1 MTQLQMQPRTA
12 KGYKGVAM
20 EGLIANWYANSTRN
34 DYDIPQL
41 AQRLTRNLTAGSR
54 VLEVAPGPGYL
65 SIAIAQRGKYQVM
78 GLDISKTFVEIAR
91 KNAEAAG
98 ALVDFRL
105 GNASEM
111 PFENDMFDFIVC
123 RAAFKNFAEPARAIQ
138 EMYRVL
144 KSGGKAL
151 IIDLRKDASPQ
162 AIDKHIQGMGLSALN
177 AFWTKLT
184 FQTMLLKSA
193 YTQDQ
198 IRALVAQTDFHTCRV
213 ETDAIG
219 MEIWLEK

>member
-1 MTQLQMQPRTA
+1 MTQLDMGPRAA
-12 KGYKGVAM
+12 KAYKGVAM
-20 EGLIANWYANSTRN
+20 EGFIANWYAKSTRN

-41 AQRLTRNLTAGSR
+41 AERLTKNLAAGSR

-65 SIAIAQRGKYQVM
+65 SIALAQRGKYQVT

-91 KNAEAAG
+91 NNAEAAG
-98 ALVDFRL
+98 APVDFRL
-105 GNASEM
+105 GNASEL
-111 PFENDMFDFIVC
+111 PFEKDIFDFIVC

-162 AIDKHIQGMGLSALN
+162 AIDKHIQAMGLSALN
-177 AFWTKLT
+177 ALWTKLT
-184 FQTMLLKSA
+184 FHGMLLKTA
-193 YTQDQ
+193 YTQEQ
-198 IRALVAQTDFHTCRV
+198 IRAFVAQTDFHQCRI

>member
-1 MTQLQMQPRTA
+1 MTQLQMQPRA
-12 KGYKGVAM
+12 DKGYRGMAM
-20 EGLIANWYANSTRN
+20 EGAIANWYANSTRN

-41 AQRLTRNLTAGSR
+41 AERLTKNLAAGSR

-65 SIAIAQRGKYQVM
+65 SIAIAQRGKYQVT

-91 KNAEAAG
+91 EKAKAADV
-98 ALVDFRL
+98 AVDFRL
-105 GNASEM
+105 GNASEL
-111 PFENDMFDFIVC
+111 PFDKDTFDFVVC
-123 RAAFKNFAEPARAIQ
+123 RAAFKNFSEPARAIQ

-144 KSGGKAL
+144 RNGGKAL

-162 AIDKHIQGMGLSALN
+162 AIDKHIQGMRLSALS
-177 AFWTKLT
+177 ALWTKIT
-184 FQTMLLKSA
+184 FHSLLLKTA

-198 IRALVAQTDFHTCRV
+198 IRELVAQTDFGTCRI